1 MATNTR
7 EKGEKR
13 AQQRDK
19 RPQAHVKHVRVSSR
33 KAKQVI
39 DLIRGKDVDTALAI
53 LQFTPKATSPI
64 VIKLLNSAIANAVNN
79 MELDRSTLYVAE
91 IYRKPRPDAQA
102 LRRPQP
108 RQRVPDA
115 QAHQPHLCRAGSTV
129 RGRICNGPES

>member
-33 KAKQVI
+33 KAKQVL

-53 LQFTPKATSPI
+53 LNFTHKATSPI

-79 MELDRSTLYVAE
+79 QELDRSTLYVAE
-91 IYRKPRPDAQA
+91 IYANPGPTLKRYVARSRGSASPMLKRTSHISVVLD
-102 LRRPQP
+102 
-108 RQRVPDA
+108 QR
-115 QAHQPHLCRAGSTV
+115 
-129 RGRICNGPES
+129 

>member
-13 AQQRDK
+13 AQARDK

-33 KAKQVI
+33 KAGQVI
-39 DLIRGKDVDTALAI
+39 DLIRGKNVEDALAI

-79 MELDRSTLYVAE
+79 LDMDRSTLYVAE
-91 IYRKPRPDAQA
+91 IYANPGPTLKRFVARS
-102 LRRPQP
+102 R
-108 RQRVPDA
+108 
-115 QAHQPHLCRAGSTV
+115 GSASPILKRTSHISV
-129 RGRICNGPES
+129 VLDKR

>member
-79 MELDRSTLYVAE
+79 LELDRSTLYVAE
-91 IYRKPRPDAQA
+91 IYANPGPTLKRYVARSRGSASPMLKRTSHISVVLD
-102 LRRPQP
+102 
-108 RQRVPDA
+108 QR
-115 QAHQPHLCRAGSTV
+115 
-129 RGRICNGPES
+129 

>member
-79 MELDRSTLYVAE
+79 QELDRSTLYVAE
-91 IYRKPRPDAQA
+91 IYANPGPTLKRYVARSRGSASPMLKRTSHISVVLD
-102 LRRPQP
+102 
-108 RQRVPDA
+108 QR
-115 QAHQPHLCRAGSTV
+115 
-129 RGRICNGPES
+129 